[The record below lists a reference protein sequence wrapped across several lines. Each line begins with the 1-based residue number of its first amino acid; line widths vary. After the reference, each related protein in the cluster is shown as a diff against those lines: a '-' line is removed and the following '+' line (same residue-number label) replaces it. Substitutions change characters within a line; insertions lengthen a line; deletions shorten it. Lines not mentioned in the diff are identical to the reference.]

1 MDTMLGGTGDD
12 SGVNLAF
19 DFDTLNDEMLR
30 ELLNTDMFLNVSEDS
45 GGTQSGIS
53 GGGGGGNGGC
63 YQLKSKPMA
72 DSPPTSFKSTSNGS
86 RTNLKL
92 SIQRERVQQEELRE
106 QNQRSSGLNEPIIS
120 AKANPRTA
128 SAVAVPSASSGK
140 ALPQH
145 LPKEVLTVHT
155 RLENPTQ
162 YHVIAKQ
169 RKQVQEFLNIN
180 QDEEPK
186 RVAIAQ
192 SLPVTDSVNSI
203 AGPFMSS
210 SAPSPDS
217 PNSVALS
224 SSAATSASDAD
235 VIECVMQLESEGSG
249 YLQMSTMPTGNSL
262 LEAGLYKVKQSS
274 IPTAKS
280 CPTEMQTINDLT
292 PIQIEQY
299 QKERQK
305 KDNHNMIE
313 RRRRY
318 NINDRIKELGTLL
331 PKSNDPHRQNKGTI
345 LKESV
350 DYIKRMNKVRDQLD
364 NETRQRKLLE
374 QENKKLK
381 LLAQQLMLQMNFQQP
396 PMEVGS
402 VNDVMHNLNVIVKE
416 EPMDNVVD
424 SELPSTLMTDLMDD
438 DGHPVNGDPM
448 FPASNDDMLQ
458 DDPDYMT

>member
-1 MDTMLGGTGDD
+1 METKGGNGED
-12 SGVNLAF
+12 SGVIF
-19 DFDTLNDEMLR
+19 DDFDTYDDTFR
-30 ELLNTDMFLNVSEDS
+30 ELLNLDMFLTAGEDS
-45 GGTQSGIS
+45 GGIQSGYGS
-53 GGGGGGNGGC
+53 GSGNGGC

-72 DSPPTSFKSTSNGS
+72 DSPPTSFKSTSSVS

-92 SIQRERVQQEELRE
+92 SLQREQVQEQDRRE
-106 QNQRSSGLNEPIIS
+106 QIQRSSGLNGPMTS
-120 AKANPRTA
+120 AKSNSRPA

-140 ALPQH
+140 AIAHH

-169 RKQVQEFLNIN
+169 QKQVQEFLNTT
-180 QDEEPK
+180 QDDGPK
-186 RVAIAQ
+186 RVVIAQ
-192 SLPVTDSVNSI
+192 SLPVNDSVNGG
-203 AGPFMSS
+203 AGLFMSS

-235 VIECVMQLESEGSG
+235 VIECVMQLESEGNG
-249 YLQMSTMPTGNSL
+249 YLQMSTMPTANSL
-262 LEAGLYKVKQSS
+262 LEAAGLYKVKQSS

-280 CPTEMQTINDLT
+280 CPTDLKPNNDLT

-350 DYIKRMNKVRDQLD
+350 DYIKRMAKVHDQLEM
-364 NETRQRKLLE
+364 ETRQRKLLE

-381 LLAQQLMLQMNFQQP
+381 LLAQQLVLQLNIQQSSVDVAAVNGVMN
-396 PMEVGS
+396 
-402 VNDVMHNLNVIVKE
+402 NLNVVVKE
-416 EPMDNVVD
+416 EPMDNVVEND
-424 SELPSTLMTDLMDD
+424 LMSDLMDD

-448 FPASNDDMLQ
+448 FPASTDDMLQ
-458 DDPDYMT
+458 DDPDYMS